1 MALGNALTM
10 VHFTTLEV
18 KDMKIPATPQSKN
31 EAAIK
36 SRHNHPLFGEVAE
49 AIMAQDLLILA
60 GYSDKKSLDWVI
72 DLIQSPLTDEASAK
86 SVSAACAVFDGIA
99 AAIQAEKRAHE
110 AQPEIDCAKKFC
122 LEIILWAEGG
132 WKEVLNSFSREMR
145 GINPQTLKNHLGFKD
160 AQLTL
165 NEKVEGK
172 PQWGV
177 LSLFDIAKRVVED
190 ESVLT
195 NRAFRR
201 ATLSA
206 ISSFFLFAFGQT
218 GSEESEL
225 LDCSDEILTLLYGDG
240 AKLANRSARK
250 R

>member
-1 MALGNALTM
+1 MS
-10 VHFTTLEV
+10 
-18 KDMKIPATPQSKN
+18 KPIPIPPQVRLI
-31 EAAIK
+31 AAIE
-36 SRHNHPLFGEVAE
+36 SRRKHPLYPSVVECIE
-49 AIMAQDLLILA
+49 IQDGLIYI
-60 GYSDKKSLDWVI
+60 GVITDEKRKSLAWVLEMLTI
-72 DLIQSPLTDEASAK
+72 SESEKAEDLIKRAK
-86 SVSAACAVFDGIA
+86 SIERATTVFDGIVA
-99 AAIQAEKRAHE
+99 NLQREEKDLKRAHE

-145 GINPQTLKNHLGFKD
+145 GINPQTLKNHLGFTTK
-160 AQLTL
+160 QVTLT
-165 NEKVEGK
+165 KQVEGK
-172 PQWGV
+172 PQWGE
-177 LSLFDIAKRVVED
+177 LSLLDIAKRVVED

-240 AKLANRSARK
+240 AKLANRSAKK